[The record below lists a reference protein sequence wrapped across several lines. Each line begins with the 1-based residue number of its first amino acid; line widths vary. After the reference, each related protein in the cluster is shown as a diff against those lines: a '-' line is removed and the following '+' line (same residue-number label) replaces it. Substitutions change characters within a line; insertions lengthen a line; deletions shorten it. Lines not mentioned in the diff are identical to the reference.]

1 MHPTTQSFLLDL
13 NRQFYQTFGRAFA
26 ATRRRIQ
33 PGVRQVLGQLAAG
46 GRWVDLGCGSGAL
59 ANVWAETGRKGLYL
73 GLDFS
78 AALLE
83 EARQGLKPVPQGL
96 DVHFERADL
105 SDPGW
110 SRGLRDASFDG
121 ALAFAVLHHLPGVDL
136 RQRVLEDVRGLLKPG
151 GLYVH
156 SEWQFQHSEKL
167 MARRQPWET
176 IGLTD
181 ADVEVGDTLLD
192 WRYALPGQPEQV
204 GMRYVHLF
212 DREELARLAGETGFE
227 VIDEFESDGEGGRL
241 GLYQVWRR
249 LPG

>member
-1 MHPTTQSFLLDL
+1 
-13 NRQFYQTFGRAFA
+13 
-26 ATRRRIQ
+26 
-33 PGVRQVLGQLAAG
+33 
-46 GRWVDLGCGSGAL
+46 VDLGCGSGAL

-105 SDPGW
+105 SDLGW

-136 RQRVLEDVRGLLKPG
+136 RQRVLENVRRLLKPG
-151 GLYVH
+151 GLFVH
-156 SEWQFQHSEKL
+156 SEWQFQHSPKL

-176 IGLTD
+176 IGLAD
-181 ADVEVGDTLLD
+181 ADIEAGDTLLD

-212 DREELARLAGETGFE
+212 DREELNRLAAETGFE
-227 VIDEFESDGEGGRL
+227 VINEFESDGEGGRL
-241 GLYQVWRR
+241 GLYQIWKA
-249 LPG
+249 GFA

>member
-1 MHPTTQSFLLDL
+1 MHPTTQSILLDL

>member
-1 MHPTTQSFLLDL
+1 MHSNTQSILLDL

-151 GLYVH
+151 GLFVH

>member
-136 RQRVLEDVRGLLKPG
+136 RQRVLEDVRRLLKPG
-151 GLYVH
+151 GLFVH
-156 SEWQFQHSEKL
+156 SEWQFQHSPKL